1 VIRLKTRMDKLLDYL
16 VEEVGTTELHSPN
29 LLKVRYRLV
38 RQTLHLLGDSE
49 LRFNYYVHANERMD
63 EYTASRRQI
72 ISIHTT
78 TL

>member
-1 VIRLKTRMDKLLDYL
+1 MDKLLDYL

-29 LLKVRYRLV
+29 LLKVPVRYRLV

-49 LRFNYYVHANERMD
+49 LRFNYYVRANERMD
-63 EYTASRRQI
+63 EYTVSRRQI